1 MTVIDTSG
9 WLEYLADGPLAAQ
22 YEKYLAKP
30 ETVITPSIALSEVYR
45 KVKKEKGAEV
55 ALSVVAQM
63 EKTTVIPLNQ
73 EIAVMAGDLALA
85 HSLSLPLAIAYAT
98 ALTEEAHLLTP
109 NASLKGLDQ
118 VVFLQKKARDLPL
131 LDYQQEKQAT

>member
-30 ETVITPSIALSEVYR
+30 ETIITPSITLSEVYK
-45 KVKKEKGAEV
+45 KVKKAKGAEV
-55 ALSVVAQM
+55 ALSIVAQI
-63 EKTTVIPLNQ
+63 EKTRVIALDE

-85 HSLSLPLAIAYAT
+85 HSIPLPQAIAYAT
-98 ALTEEAHLLTP
+98 ALREEAQLVTANPH
-109 NASLKGLDQ
+109 LKGLDQ
-118 VVFLQKKARDLPL
+118 VTFLQKKTRDLPL
-131 LDYQQEKQAT
+131 LSYHKDK

>member
-30 ETVITPSIALSEVYR
+30 EAIITPSIALSEVYK
-45 KVKKEKGAEV
+45 KVKKAKGAEV
-55 ALSVVAQM
+55 AMALVAQM
-63 EKTTVIPLNQ
+63 EKTSVIALDE

-85 HSLSLPLAIAYAT
+85 HSLALPEAIAYAT
-98 ALTEEAHLLTP
+98 ALREEAQLLTANP
-109 NASLKGLDQ
+109 HLKGLEQ
-118 VVFLQKKARDLPL
+118 VTFLQKEPKDLPL
-131 LDYQQEKQAT
+131 LEYNKDK